1 MTFFQKAGALFSL
14 KVATKA
20 SFWGKEKLLQSR
32 FLGYFAKTKTEEFN
46 QKTWSVCN
54 IVGITIHRSAQ
65 YYPEVSAHV
74 PQKVATK
81 SSFKGKNTQKN
92 KF

>member
-1 MTFFQKAGALFSL
+1 MHAL

-20 SFWGKEKLLQSR
+20 SFGDNEKLWQSR
-32 FLGYFAKTKTEEFN
+32 FLGCFSKAKTEEFN

-54 IVGITIHRSAQ
+54 ILGTTIRRSAH

-74 PQKVATK
+74 PQKLATK
-81 SSFKGKNTQKN
+81 SSFKGKNTQKI
-92 KF
+92 